1 MFRLMMIFRKNVF
14 YVYSK
19 VGIYSGPNFKVIFK
33 SNITY
38 FITGIAQSMKSVDI
52 IGCRRRSSYA
62 AGELFLKAFKRKVQ
76 KLKAN
81 P

>member
-1 MFRLMMIFRKNVF
+1 MF

-19 VGIYSGPNFKVIFK
+19 VGINFWPQFKIIFK
-33 SNITY
+33 SDTTH

-62 AGELFLKAFKRKVQ
+62 AGEIFLKAFKRKVQ
-76 KLKAN
+76 KLIAN

>member
-1 MFRLMMIFRKNVF
+1 MIFQKNVF

-19 VGIYSGPNFKVIFK
+19 VGIYFGPQFKIIFK
-33 SNITY
+33 SDTTH

-62 AGELFLKAFKRKVQ
+62 AGE
-76 KLKAN
+76 
-81 P
+81 

>member
-1 MFRLMMIFRKNVF
+1 MIFRKNVF

-19 VGIYSGPNFKVIFK
+19 VGIYSWPHFNVIFK
-33 SNITY
+33 CDRTC

-62 AGELFLKAFKRKVQ
+62 AGELFLKAFKRKVH